1 MGSRG
6 PYGISGAPRVQA
18 APRRPAHG
26 SPLRSARLRQR
37 QAEVRRLYAGLQ
49 QLWEE
54 RRGRLQEQQRL
65 WQLRRELDDVEQW
78 VLQRELVAA
87 AHDMGQDYEHVTVR
101 ALCGC
106 PIALPMAAP

>member
-18 APRRPAHG
+18 APRLPAHG

-78 VLQRELVAA
+78 VPYSISGSLWDQR
-87 AHDMGQDYEHVTVR
+87 
-101 ALCGC
+101 
-106 PIALPMAAP
+106 APHGISGSL